1 MRETVLGYIYAT
13 AVTKEMQVKLNKE
26 VSMLHDRLTE
36 TSINRRSFLAL
47 GLASATA
54 WALPKPA
61 YAEDVADE
69 TAVTTMPESAPFG
82 SREPETCTID
92 GVEYRFTYST
102 TDSGDNQ
109 TTILNLSTGESFVIV
124 FSQDEGVVRIDGV
137 TAGYIDPIMPANW
150 VSMGSSSFYISREA
164 AFTVAAFAGA
174 MITVIGGSTPVAV
187 VVAYVGAKIIE
198 NIIEQAG
205 DTKVSYTLYY
215 ERYDPYVDY
224 AANTTFSKNGR
235 SWGPYWIPW
244 TF

>member
-1 MRETVLGYIYAT
+1 
-13 AVTKEMQVKLNKE
+13 
-26 VSMLHDRLTE
+26 MLQDRLTE
-36 TSINRRSFLAL
+36 TSIDRRSFLAL

-54 WALPKPA
+54 LALPKPA
-61 YAEDVADE
+61 YAEDGTGE
-69 TAVTTMPESAPFG
+69 TVVTTMPESAPFG

-109 TTILNLSTGESFVIV
+109 TTILNLSTGESSVIV
-124 FSQDEGVVRIDGV
+124 FSQDEGVVRIDGTV
-137 TAGYIDPIMPANW
+137 AGYIDPIMPANW
-150 VSMGSSSFYISREA
+150 VSLGSSSFYISDIVA
-164 AFTVAAFAGA
+164 VTVAAFAGV
-174 MITVIGGSTPVAV
+174 IVTKIGGSTTVGM
-187 VVAYVGAKIIE
+187 VVASVGSDIIKH
-198 NIIEQAG
+198 IIEQAG